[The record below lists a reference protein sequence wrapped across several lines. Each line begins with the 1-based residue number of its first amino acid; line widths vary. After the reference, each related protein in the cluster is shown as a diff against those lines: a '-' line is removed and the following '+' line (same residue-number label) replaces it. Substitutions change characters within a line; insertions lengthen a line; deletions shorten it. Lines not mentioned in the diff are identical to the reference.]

1 MEQSLST
8 VLKASSRI
16 TDESTDEVRELV
28 LYLDDP
34 AFRYRVG
41 QSIDVIVPGQ
51 DAFGNSNHTRRYTIA
66 KGNHPDN
73 EDGVELTLLVRRCF
87 YIDDINGEKYPGRAS
102 NYLCDAKVGD
112 TITITGPYRSPFHI
126 PADKNANILMIGT
139 GTGIA
144 PFRSFI
150 DHIYKQVGGWQG
162 EVKLF
167 YGAKTGL
174 DLLYMNDKN
183 KDLTNYYDENTF
195 KAYSALA
202 DKPLSGEEVGLENSL
217 KNNLEEAWRLINLPN
232 THVFISGLKKTSEAL
247 DAVMTEAAGSEH
259 NWKALKQK
267 IIDGQRLSTL
277 LYD

>member
-1 MEQSLST
+1 
-8 VLKASSRI
+8 
-16 TDESTDEVRELV
+16 
-28 LYLDDP
+28 
-34 AFRYRVG
+34 
-41 QSIDVIVPGQ
+41 
-51 DAFGNSNHTRRYTIA
+51 
-66 KGNHPDN
+66 
-73 EDGVELTLLVRRCF
+73 
-87 YIDDINGEKYPGRAS
+87 
-102 NYLCDAKVGD
+102 
-112 TITITGPYRSPFHI
+112 
-126 PADKNANILMIGT
+126 
-139 GTGIA
+139 
-144 PFRSFI
+144 
-150 DHIYKQVGGWQG
+150 
-162 EVKLF
+162 
-167 YGAKTGL
+167 
-174 DLLYMNDKN
+174 MNDKN